1 MGTRPQA
8 RDEAVSLPGQNSRH
22 SQAVWEHRPPRPS
35 QLGQTQGREEE
46 LREMSRDIAKALP
59 ESAVPTQT
67 LCFQDTWAFR
77 TLCYFFTK
85 KQRSLP
91 PLALSGPSPLIF
103 QAISRLFPGILPQC
117 YGGHTVRQVQ
127 RSLRNSLKADAPR
140 TPTASRT
147 LAPTDHCVCP
157 VIPTPTPRGSFLDFR
172 YHGAHRAHALENAVR
187 TLPQTAPR
195 CDHPTRRTI
204 PHCRSP

>member
-1 MGTRPQA
+1 
-8 RDEAVSLPGQNSRH
+8 
-22 SQAVWEHRPPRPS
+22 
-35 QLGQTQGREEE
+35 
-46 LREMSRDIAKALP
+46 MSRDIAKALP